1 MLIAISLFVSVHFLL
16 RLPLVQLWRQGNST
30 NPRWTLSM
38 PLIAISEYGVPDKD
52 QATLLMTLHF
62 SSVECVV
69 PRTSGEE
76 VSQSSSFYLPNKTI
90 S

>member
-1 MLIAISLFVSVHFLL
+1 MFIAISLFVSVHFLL
-16 RLPLVQLWRQGNST
+16 RLPLVQLWRQGNFT

-69 PRTSGEE
+69 RQEKKFHNLVPFI
-76 VSQSSSFYLPNKTI
+76 SQIRQFLE
-90 S
+90 